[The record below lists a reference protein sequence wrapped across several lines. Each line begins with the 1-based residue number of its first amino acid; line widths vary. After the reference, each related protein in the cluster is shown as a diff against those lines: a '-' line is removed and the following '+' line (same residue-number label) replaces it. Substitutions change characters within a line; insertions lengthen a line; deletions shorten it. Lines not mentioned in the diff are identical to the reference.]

1 MQKTERD
8 LLIQLDTKVEQLI
21 KTVDSVLNKMDLR
34 DELMDKMSI
43 RVATVEEKVQE
54 NSKFRVWV
62 YTSLVS
68 SLLAIISALLSKLGI
83 T

>member
-21 KTVDSVLNKMDLR
+21 KTVDSVLVKMDLR

-68 SLLAIISALLSKLGI
+68 SLLAIISALLNKLGI

>member
-21 KTVDSVLNKMDLR
+21 KTVDSVLTKMDLR
-34 DELMDKMSI
+34 DEVMDRMAV

-54 NSKFRVWV
+54 NTKFRAWV
-62 YTSLVS
+62 YTSLVG
-68 SLLAIISALLSKLGI
+68 SLLSIVSALLSKLGVI
-83 T
+83 

>member
-21 KTVDSVLNKMDLR
+21 KTVDSVLTKMDLR
-34 DELMDKMSI
+34 DEVMDKMSI

-62 YTSLVS
+62 YTSLVG
-68 SLLAIISALLSKLGI
+68 SLLSIISALLSKLGVL
-83 T
+83 